1 MKRIAAFFDIDGT
14 LYREGFIAD
23 LFRMLVKCEIIP
35 YEKWYEE
42 VRPEFINWDRRLGTY
57 DTYLLKMSSMYT
69 EAITGHHRSL
79 VQHIVNRVIED
90 KAMRTYVYTRNRVLW
105 HKAQGHLVITI
116 SGSPNELVG
125 AMAKFYGFDD
135 YRGSRY
141 LYDKRHNY
149 TGEVIPMWT
158 AQRKQEAVEELA
170 VLYDLDLEHSWS
182 YGDTAADISMFHLT
196 GHPNLINPTRELIN
210 LIRTDAALLDRTTCI
225 VERKDVIYRMNIKD
239 VELVD
244 DSQNNQD

>member
-1 MKRIAAFFDIDGT
+1 MKRVAAFFDIDGT

-23 LFRMLVKCEIIP
+23 LFAMLVKCEIIP

-57 DTYLLKMSSMYT
+57 DTYLMKMSALYT
-69 EAITGHHRSL
+69 EAIAGHHRSM
-79 VQHIVNRVIED
+79 VQHIVRRVIED

-105 HKAQGHLVITI
+105 HREQGHLVITI
-116 SGSPNELVG
+116 SGSPNELVS

-141 LYDKRHNY
+141 LVDKHHRY
-149 TGEVIPMWT
+149 TGEIIPMWT
-158 AQRKQEAVEELA
+158 AERKQEAVEELA
-170 VLYDLDLEHSWS
+170 ALYDLDLGNSWS

-210 LIRTDAALLDRTTCI
+210 LIRGDKSLLDRTTCI
-225 VERKDVIYRMNIKD
+225 VERKDVIYRMNIRD

-244 DSQNNQD
+244 DNSYNED

>member
-57 DTYLLKMSSMYT
+57 DTYLMKMSSMYT
-69 EAITGHHRSL
+69 EAISGHHRSL
-79 VQHIVNRVIED
+79 VQHIVSRVIED
-90 KAMRTYVYTRNRVLW
+90 KAMRTYVYTRNQIQW
-105 HKAQGHLVITI
+105 HKEQGHLVITI

-141 LYDKRHNY
+141 LVDKRHIY
-149 TGEVIPMWT
+149 TGEIIPMWT
-158 AQRKQEAVEELA
+158 AERKREAVEELA
-170 VLYDLDLEHSWS
+170 ALYDLDLENSWS

-196 GHPNLINPTRELIN
+196 GHPNLINPTRELIEF
-210 LIRTDAALLDRTTCI
+210 IRQDEDLLNRAVCI
-225 VERKDVIYRMNIKD
+225 VERKDVIYRMNMKE

-244 DSQNNQD
+244 DSTNNQD